1 MSSETQDIKH
11 FLQEFRAT
19 VESSAE
25 RLLKI
30 SEAQS
35 RIAKQPGKWSAREI
49 VGHLID
55 SAANNHQRFVRAQ
68 FSNELIFQGY
78 QQTEW
83 VKVQGYKDEPWFQLV
98 QLWQHYNLHLVH
110 LISRIPEQTLTKS
123 RAIHNLDSI
132 AWQTVDKKDQTTLEY
147 FVRDYVAHLS
157 HHLGQIFA
165 EDDSSE

>member
-1 MSSETQDIKH
+1 MNDWIED
-11 FLQEFRAT
+11 FRQTIDGA
-19 VESSAE
+19 SG
-25 RLLKI
+25 RLLQI
-30 SEAQS
+30 TEEQSE
-35 RIAKQPGKWSAREI
+35 IARAPGKWSAREI

-78 QQTEW
+78 QQAEW

-98 QLWQHYNLHLVH
+98 KLWQHYNLHLVH

-132 AWQTVDKKDQTTLEY
+132 AWQTVDEK
-147 FVRDYVAHLS
+147 
-157 HHLGQIFA
+157 
-165 EDDSSE
+165 